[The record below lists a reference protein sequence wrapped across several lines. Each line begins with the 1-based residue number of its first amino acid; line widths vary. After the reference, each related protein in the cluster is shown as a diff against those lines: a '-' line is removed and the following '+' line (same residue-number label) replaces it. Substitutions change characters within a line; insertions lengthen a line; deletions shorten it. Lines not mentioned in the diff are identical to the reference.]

1 MTTISNV
8 FNRNVSSSDLASINK
23 IDGLSVSGLTG
34 VSNSLAYR
42 VHEIERHLHSSGRWF
57 GAAVTPT
64 ATRFADRI
72 GISTGKPEAFSIDA
86 GNDTWGDWVQLFG
99 SDDTPADVG
108 KVYFD
113 PHEIVISD
121 AERAATYFVQIGR
134 GVSGAAIIE
143 AGTYTEFVL
152 DTVSRS
158 GGNIISIQS
167 GRAPA
172 GSLLWARCMSPGN
185 DTGTF
190 DFYLGI
196 HEYEG

>member
-86 GNDTWGDWVQLFG
+86 GNDTW
-99 SDDTPADVG
+99 A
-108 KVYFD
+108 
-113 PHEIVISD
+113 
-121 AERAATYFVQIGR
+121 IGFNCL
-134 GVSGAAIIE
+134 E
-143 AGTYTEFVL
+143 AM
-152 DTVSRS
+152 
-158 GGNIISIQS
+158 IH
-167 GRAPA
+167 
-172 GSLLWARCMSPGN
+172 LLMLEK
-185 DTGTF
+185 
-190 DFYLGI
+190 YILI
-196 HEYEG
+196 HMK